1 MRMAAH
7 LSVSGLILALV
18 SAGAAVAQDWP
29 QWRGPDRTGA
39 VVGGV
44 RLIEA
49 IPATGLPLLWRSEP
63 IPDTG
68 HASQEGSDVG
78 HSTPVAAGGRV
89 YLYLNRKV
97 KDESPLRLPW
107 GVLNRLG
114 CFQTPLPADLA
125 VKMEAARTSPERA
138 ALSID
143 QVPAW
148 AGDWVARNLSHAQ
161 YVALAAGIEERLIR
175 GPAALSLATLEK
187 LMALKDRAY
196 ADEEDL
202 EKALGTTGL
211 DSKRIDRVVEELTSR
226 RMCAVDV
233 LFCFDAATGKTL
245 WKMERPGAMF
255 EYGTSSTPCI
265 VGDRIYVSGGAT
277 IYCLDLKD
285 GAEIWQAP
293 CPAKEVS
300 SSPIVADG
308 VLLIQAGALCALDAN
323 DGKILWTR
331 PEFKG
336 THASPAIWRKDGRA
350 YAVQNCGLADLQ
362 TGQLQWFVGEG
373 GDSSPVV
380 TDDLLVAAQ
389 GAILRC
395 YRLAAERSREI
406 WKLDYSIQ
414 PSTPVVFRDHLY
426 GIASQSG
433 PLFCV
438 ELATGKTKWATPEKE
453 NYGATGFNTASCIVA
468 DGKVFIDGHPDQL
481 SIVRAA
487 PDRFELLG
495 KVKVA
500 PGNLRAA
507 TPTIAD
513 GRLFLRAK
521 DALVCYDLRAKPVP

>member
-1 MRMAAH
+1 MRTAVH
-7 LSVSGLILALV
+7 PFVSGLILALV
-18 SAGAAVAQDWP
+18 SARAAKAQDWP

-39 VVGGV
+39 VAGGV
-44 RLIEA
+44 RLFEA

-68 HASQEGSDVG
+68 NASQEGSDVG

-107 GVLNRLG
+107 GVLDRLG

-125 VKMEAARTSPERA
+125 AKMEAARTSPQRA
-138 ALSID
+138 ALSIE

-161 YVALAAGIEERLIR
+161 YVALAASIEDRLIR
-175 GPAALSLATLEK
+175 GPAALGLATLEK
-187 LMALKDRAY
+187 LTALKGKPY
-196 ADEEDL
+196 ADEEAL

-211 DSKRIDRVVEELTSR
+211 ETKRIASVVEELTSR

-265 VGDRIYVSGGAT
+265 VG
-277 IYCLDLKD
+277 
-285 GAEIWQAP
+285 
-293 CPAKEVS
+293 
-300 SSPIVADG
+300 
-308 VLLIQAGALCALDAN
+308 
-323 DGKILWTR
+323 
-331 PEFKG
+331 
-336 THASPAIWRKDGRA
+336 
-350 YAVQNCGLADLQ
+350 
-362 TGQLQWFVGEG
+362 

-380 TDDLLVAAQ
+380 AGDFLVAAQ
-389 GAILRC
+389 GGITRC
-395 YRLAAERSREI
+395 YRLAAERPREM
-406 WKLDYSIQ
+406 WKLDYGIP
-414 PSTPVVFRDHLY
+414 PSTPVIFRDHLY
-426 GIASQSG
+426 GIQSQSG

-438 ELATGKTKWATPEKE
+438 ELATGKTQWATPEGE
-453 NYGATGFNTASCIVA
+453 NYGATGFNTASCVVA

-487 PDRFELLG
+487 PGRFELLG
-495 KVKVA
+495 KAKVA
-500 PGNLRAA
+500 AGNLRAA

-521 DALVCYDLRAKPVP
+521 DALVCYDLRAKPAP